1 MFLRELALDAL
12 KQAGLAHGE
21 NVPQDK
27 FLESVKQVIS
37 ALKYY
42 SECDTITCF
51 SAYRKIHLEK
61 ETLLGLPALARGIRL
76 HFIGK
81 VDNLPSLS
89 DYNPNEGDIIV
100 GRDFLAVDDGTVFGI
115 EKEGEVYVWKVVSID
130 SISTTSVDV
139 LIKDLGAIVSI
150 FKDGEPLVDTSL
162 SNFFQFAD
170 GVYVAN
176 IDGAG
181 RFKVYVKEPG
191 DYDVVY
197 SRSFVFNENTQVD
210 LPETQKNLVVAHA
223 ARLMAKTTERLA
235 KLDGVVN
242 ECLKDTLSNAA
253 DDVIPTRAL

>member
-1 MFLRELALDAL
+1 MFLRELALEAL

-27 FLESVKQVIS
+27 FLDSVHKVIS

-51 SAYRKIHLEK
+51 SAYRRVHLEK
-61 ETLLGLPALARGIRL
+61 ETLLGMPALARGIRL

-81 VDNLPSLS
+81 ADNLPSLDS
-89 DYNPNEGDIIV
+89 YSPDDGDIVI
-100 GRDFLAVDDGTVFGI
+100 GRDFWADDDGIVYGI
-115 EKEGEVYVWKVVSID
+115 HKVGNVYRFYEGSID
-130 SISTTSVDV
+130 EISTTSVDV

-162 SNFFQFAD
+162 RNFFQFHS

-181 RFKVYVKEPG
+181 RFKVYVKDPG

-197 SRSFVFNENTQVD
+197 SRSFVFNENSQVD
-210 LPETQKNLVVAHA
+210 LPEAQKNLVVAHS

-235 KLDGVVN
+235 KLDGVVS
-242 ECLKDTLSNAA
+242 ECLKDSLSNAA
-253 DDVIPTRAL
+253 DDVIPTRSF